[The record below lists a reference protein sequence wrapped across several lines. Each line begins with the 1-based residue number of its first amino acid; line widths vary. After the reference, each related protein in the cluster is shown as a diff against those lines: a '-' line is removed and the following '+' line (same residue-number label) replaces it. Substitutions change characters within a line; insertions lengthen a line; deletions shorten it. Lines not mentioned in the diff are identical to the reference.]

1 MAIYRRRG
9 AGWRSRRGLCLV
21 AASKIKSKNETTWK
35 EAGNVRKELETAM
48 KIRYLLG
55 VAMLGCAGWL
65 VGGCAEEKESMEPPP
80 PAPAEYADK
89 HMPAGWWADEK
100 IIAEGKEIF
109 EGVKNID
116 VNCSSCH
123 GKDGK
128 PVKAGARDFRKGERM
143 KLYSDSVWFW
153 RISEGVPNTKMK
165 AWKSKLTDENDRW
178 KAMAYERTFGLKG
191 MGYDVARKEWVPV
204 ADLGKPAPVAAPAAG
219 GPGEA
224 KPAAGASKPA
234 EAAPGKDGV
243 KKDGK

>member
-1 MAIYRRRG
+1 
-9 AGWRSRRGLCLV
+9 
-21 AASKIKSKNETTWK
+21 
-35 EAGNVRKELETAM
+35 M
-48 KIRYLLG
+48 KITSLAG
-55 VAMLGCAGWL
+55 VALMGFAGLLLSGCGED
-65 VGGCAEEKESMEPPP
+65 VQESTGPPP

-116 VNCSSCH
+116 VNCASCH

-165 AWKSKLTDENDRW
+165 AWKSKLSDDDRW
-178 KAMAYERTFGLKG
+178 KVMAYERTFGLPG
-191 MGYDVARKEWVPV
+191 MGYDVAKKDWVPV
-204 ADLGKPAPVAAPAAG
+204 AEIGKAAPAAG
-219 GPGEA
+219 APGEA
-224 KPAAGASKPA
+224 KPAAG
-234 EAAPGKDGV
+234 
-243 KKDGK
+243 DGKAPAATPAKEAPKKGGK

>member
-1 MAIYRRRG
+1 M
-9 AGWRSRRGLCLV
+9 
-21 AASKIKSKNETTWK
+21 KIKSLVVVALMGFAGLLLTGCGE
-35 EAGNVRKELETAM
+35 EAQ
-48 KIRYLLG
+48 
-55 VAMLGCAGWL
+55 
-65 VGGCAEEKESMEPPP
+65 ESTGPPP
-80 PAPAEYADK
+80 PAPPEYADK

-165 AWKSKLTDENDRW
+165 AWKSKLSEEDRW
-178 KAMAYERTFGLKG
+178 KAMAYERNFGLKG

-204 ADLGKPAPVAAPAAG
+204 ADLGKAAPAGGGATPAAGAPGTAAPAAG
-219 GPGEA
+219 DGKA
-224 KPAAGASKPA
+224 PAATPA
-234 EAAPGKDGV
+234 KEDKKEGK
-243 KKDGK
+243 